1 METNQYNNAYWTE
14 RWKTGENQWDIG
26 HPSAPLKE
34 YIDQLPNKNLA
45 ILLPGAGNAWEG
57 IYLIEQ
63 GFSNAIILDI
73 SNEPLERLKN
83 EANIPAKN
91 LVHADF
97 FEHEGQ
103 YDLILEQTFFCA
115 LDPALRKK
123 YVEKTHSLLK
133 PGGKLAGVLFNDV
146 LNNDRPPFGGNQKE
160 YENLFRNCFDIRIEP
175 CYNSI
180 KPRQNRELFIQFVK
194 K

>member
-1 METNQYNNAYWTE
+1 MQANQYNDAYWTE
-14 RWKTGENQWDIG
+14 RWKTGETQWDIG
-26 HPSAPLKE
+26 YPSTPLKE
-34 YIDQLPNKNLA
+34 YIDQLTNKNMH

-63 GFSNAIILDI
+63 GFTNTIILDI
-73 SNEPLERLKN
+73 SPEPLERLKN
-83 EANIPAKN
+83 QYNIPAKN
-91 LVHADF
+91 LVHADY
-97 FEHEGQ
+97 FEHNGQ

-115 LDPALRKK
+115 LDPSLRKK

-133 PGGKLAGVLFNDV
+133 PGGKLAGVLFNAE
-146 LNNDRPPFGGNQKE
+146 LNTDHPPFGGNQKE
-160 YENLFRNCFDIRIEP
+160 YEELFKPCFNMRIEN

-180 KPRQNRELFIQFVK
+180 KPRQNRELFIQFAK